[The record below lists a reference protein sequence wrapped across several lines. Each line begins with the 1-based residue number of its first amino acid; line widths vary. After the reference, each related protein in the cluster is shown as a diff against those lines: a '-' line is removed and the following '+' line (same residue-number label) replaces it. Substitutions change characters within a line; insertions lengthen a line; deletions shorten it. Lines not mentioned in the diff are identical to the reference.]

1 MPVAPAGESG
11 FQRNRSPPSG
21 LENNLDRFD
30 LSKDAP
36 CHHNCFNIED
46 KCLQNKVDLK
56 MLDDCVIMASNH
68 VPPSAQWNDPMI
80 DL

>member
-36 CHHNCFNIED
+36 CHHNCFNTED
-46 KCLQNKVDLK
+46 KFEGKKGDLR
-56 MLDDCVIMASNH
+56 MLNNCVIMASNH
-68 VPPSAQWNDPMI
+68 VPPSAQWSDPMI